1 MNRFDVG
8 SCLWVSRF
16 SPHIFTKFNY
26 DEQIG
31 EWYCSPEKID
41 IFQRPTRYVVTSA
54 YAENENSKKWILELA
69 IAASDEHC
77 EPVEEFNVV
86 AATLSGAAEPEQ
98 TIRIE
103 LNLNKVQGGVFKTYD
118 DLIVTKK
125 RSKNFQTLTRKLT
138 GLLKQFKTE
147 RKYRDMA
154 LVSHCLTEIKSDA
167 QVVAMIDKHPEYFL

>member
-1 MNRFDVG
+1 M
-8 SCLWVSRF
+8 
-16 SPHIFTKFNY
+16 K
-26 DEQIG
+26 
-31 EWYCSPEKID
+31 
-41 IFQRPTRYVVTSA
+41 
-54 YAENENSKKWILELA
+54 
-69 IAASDEHC
+69 HC
-77 EPVEEFNVV
+77 EPVEEFNIV

-147 RKYRDMA
+147 RKYRDMV